1 MHKHK
6 HSLDASGIVDAV
18 DIYGGGGDDGD
29 GGESVY
35 WLLEY
40 WSWRSAGACFDPA
53 AACSRSDLGGRRGL
67 ATLPSTLLL
76 ILLLPRGH
84 ISK

>member
-6 HSLDASGIVDAV
+6 HSLDAADIVEAV
-18 DIYGGGGDDGD
+18 DIDGGGGGDD

-67 ATLPSTLLL
+67 ATLPTTLLL

>member
-6 HSLDASGIVDAV
+6 HSLDAADIVEAV
-18 DIYGGGGDDGD
+18 DIDGGGG
-29 GGESVY
+29 GGSVY

-67 ATLPSTLLL
+67 ATLPTTLLL